1 MTRHLGF
8 DFGTTS
14 TVIASI
20 DDQGEP
26 YVLVVP
32 RFSVKTQ
39 DPNQETHGVPSVIH
53 FNSHDV
59 YHIGGEVLQH
69 NELNSPSTYRWMKST
84 IVENLHDSP
93 RILDDSSNMTT
104 YEAARTFIKTLVSR
118 VESNYGE
125 FNSLCFTLPVHSFSN
140 YQEWLLETALEC
152 GVKAPVFIDEATA
165 AAVGYSKDLK
175 IGDKFIVIDF
185 GGGTLDIS
193 IVQVK
198 KTDRESSHRISVLG
212 ISGTPLGG
220 RDIDGWLLQHA
231 AREFGRGIENLN
243 GSATANDLLIN
254 CERAKERLSF
264 EESTTIDL
272 FEPNTGSI
280 KQITLSRSRFEE
292 LLDSF
297 GMFDKIED
305 CLRSALNQARNNGL
319 DESEIKT
326 VLLVGGSTLIPSVK
340 QHFSRRFGAKRVETE
355 QPFSAVAIGAARIA
369 AGQTIDNRIFHEYSI
384 RYLNEDGVEKFEP
397 IIPPGQ
403 EFPIER
409 LWSREV
415 TSTRAGQ
422 RKFTIEIHQRDVV
435 NIDSDEKAEIVF
447 SDTGFAKFL
456 SLTKK
461 KQNVR
466 MQKLSSKT
474 IFADASTHAGQPC
487 LSIRLDIDA
496 HRRLLITV
504 RDIRSIPNELLL
516 ENSPLSFVR

>member
-1 MTRHLGF
+1 
-8 DFGTTS
+8 
-14 TVIASI
+14 
-20 DDQGEP
+20 
-26 YVLVVP
+26 
-32 RFSVKTQ
+32 
-39 DPNQETHGVPSVIH
+39 
-53 FNSHDV
+53 
-59 YHIGGEVLQH
+59 
-69 NELNSPSTYRWMKST
+69 
-84 IVENLHDSP
+84 
-93 RILDDSSNMTT
+93 
-104 YEAARTFIKTLVSR
+104 
-118 VESNYGE
+118 
-125 FNSLCFTLPVHSFSN
+125 
-140 YQEWLLETALEC
+140 
-152 GVKAPVFIDEATA
+152 
-165 AAVGYSKDLK
+165 
-175 IGDKFIVIDF
+175 
-185 GGGTLDIS
+185 
-193 IVQVK
+193 
-198 KTDRESSHRISVLG
+198 
-212 ISGTPLGG
+212 
-220 RDIDGWLLQHA
+220 
-231 AREFGRGIENLN
+231 
-243 GSATANDLLIN
+243 
-254 CERAKERLSF
+254 LSF